1 MMKVTK
7 QQLRRIIRESLNE
20 QRAGGSTVELTQGPD
35 RREISDAWPQGVTY
49 KGENVFETFYELA
62 GQGVHDA
69 EDWIAREGYNDG
81 QEVYLGYDP
90 QSDNFVMGF
99 DAFYDDYDTEFLGS
113 EMEGVLVLLDPRG
126 RALET
131 ITSVPGGMYP
141 QGLKAVRSAM
151 PQIIDVRLD

>member
-1 MMKVTK
+1 M
-7 QQLRRIIRESLNE
+7 S
-20 QRAGGSTVELTQGPD
+20 
-35 RREISDAWPQGVTY
+35 
-49 KGENVFETFYELA
+49 
-62 GQGVHDA
+62 
-69 EDWIAREGYNDG
+69 REGYDG

-99 DAFYDDYDTEFLGS
+99 DAFYEEYDSYGDPIQDS

-141 QGLKAVRSAM
+141 RGIRAVKQAM
-151 PQIIDVRLD
+151 PNIIDVRLD